1 MNIKDIQLAVE
12 FAALSVFGDAK
23 IPLNENLYASYRA
36 DALDLWDMLEEVES
50 ELNLDLDLDYLY
62 DRLGNYNP
70 DFQWDGRLQHIIDKL
85 QQILID

>member
-1 MNIKDIQLAVE
+1 MKIEDIQLAVE

-23 IPLNENLYASYRA
+23 IPLNENLYTSYRA
-36 DALDLWDMLEEVES
+36 DALDLWDMLEEVEN
-50 ELNLDLDLDYLY
+50 ELCLDLDYLY

>member
-12 FAALSVFGDAK
+12 FAALSIFGDAY
-23 IPLNENLYASYRA
+23 IPLNENLYTNYRA
-36 DALDLWDMLEEVES
+36 DALDLWDMLEEVEN
-50 ELNLDLDLDYLY
+50 ELDLDPDYLY
-62 DRLGNYNP
+62 DKLGNYNP

>member
-1 MNIKDIQLAVE
+1 MDIKDIQLAVE

-23 IPLNENLYASYRA
+23 IPLNENLYTSYRA
-36 DALDLWDMLEEVES
+36 DALDLWDILEEVEN
-50 ELNLDLDLDYLY
+50 ELDLDRDSLY
-62 DRLGNYNP
+62 ERLGNYNP

>member
-1 MNIKDIQLAVE
+1 MKIEDIQLAVE

-36 DALDLWDMLEEVES
+36 DALDLWDMLEEVEN
-50 ELNLDLDLDYLY
+50 ELCLDLDYLY

-70 DFQWDGRLQHIIDKL
+70 DFQWNGTLQHIIDKL

>member
-1 MNIKDIQLAVE
+1 MKIEDIQLAVE

-36 DALDLWDMLEEVES
+36 DALDLWDMLEEVEN
-50 ELNLDLDLDYLY
+50 ELCLDLDYLY

>member
-1 MNIKDIQLAVE
+1 MNTRDIQLAVE

-23 IPLNENLYASYRA
+23 IPLNENLYLTYRA
-36 DALDLWDMLEEVES
+36 DALDLWDILEEVEN
-50 ELNLDLDLDYLY
+50 ELDLDRDSLY
-62 DRLGNYNP
+62 ERLGNYNP

>member
-1 MNIKDIQLAVE
+1 MDIKDIQLAVE

-23 IPLNENLYASYRA
+23 IPLNENLYTSYRA
-36 DALDLWDMLEEVES
+36 DALDLWDMLEEVEN
-50 ELNLDLDLDYLY
+50 ELDLDCDSLY

>member
-12 FAALSVFGDAK
+12 FVSFSIFGDAS
-23 IPLNENLYASYRA
+23 IPLNENLYLNYRA
-36 DALDLWDMLEEVES
+36 DALDLWDMLEEIEN
-50 ELNLDLDLDYLY
+50 ELSLDPDYLY

>member
-12 FAALSVFGDAK
+12 FAALSIFGDTD

-36 DALDLWDMLEEVES
+36 DALDLWGMLEEVEN
-50 ELNLDLDLDYLY
+50 ELDLGPDYLY

>member
-12 FAALSVFGDAK
+12 FAAFSILGDAK
-23 IPLNENLYASYRA
+23 IPLNENLYTSYRA
-36 DALDLWDMLEEVES
+36 DALDLWEMLEEIEY
-50 ELNLDLDLDYLY
+50 ELDLDSDYLY
-62 DRLGNYNP
+62 DKLGNYNP

>member
-1 MNIKDIQLAVE
+1 MNITDIQLAVE

-23 IPLNENLYASYRA
+23 IPLNENLYTSYRA
-36 DALDLWDMLEEVES
+36 DVLDLWDMLECIEWYLGLTFDS
-50 ELNLDLDLDYLY
+50 LY

-70 DFQWDGRLQHIIDKL
+70 EFQWDGRLQHIIDKL